1 MVNKALYVTEM
12 KNSWKLLLIFC
23 LILTMYTTIML
34 TMFDPSLGSALD
46 EFAKMMPEI
55 MSMVGMNGSTA
66 TLVHFL
72 STYLYG
78 MLMIVFPFL
87 FTVLLSLKYIAKKV
101 DNGSMAYLLS
111 SEISSLPLSHCVH
124 LPDYDNSIPDHPE
137 ISPAE
142 HF

>member
-55 MSMVGMNGSTA
+55 MSMVGINGSTA
-66 TLVHFL
+66 AFL
-72 STYLYG
+72 
-78 MLMIVFPFL
+78 
-87 FTVLLSLKYIAKKV
+87 LL
-101 DNGSMAYLLS
+101 
-111 SEISSLPLSHCVH
+111 
-124 LPDYDNSIPDHPE
+124 
-137 ISPAE
+137 
-142 HF
+142 